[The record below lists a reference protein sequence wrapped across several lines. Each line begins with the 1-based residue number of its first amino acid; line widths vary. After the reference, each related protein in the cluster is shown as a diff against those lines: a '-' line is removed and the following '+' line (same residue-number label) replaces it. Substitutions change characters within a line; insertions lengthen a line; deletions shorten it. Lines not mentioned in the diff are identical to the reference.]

1 MVKMVDVARL
11 ANVSTATV
19 SRVLRNPESVKE
31 HTRLKVLNSIEEL
44 NYQPNVL
51 ARHFRRNKTNTILV
65 IVPNI
70 ANTIFSQIVRG
81 IEATASEKNFRV
93 LLGNTNR
100 DVEKEYDFLNLL
112 HQRQVDGLILLSGK
126 IDHDILSELKDK
138 YPLVLASEYVDDV
151 EIATVCIDNIKSS
164 FEATEHLI
172 KQGHKRIG
180 HISGPM
186 NSLLSFDRLSGYNQA
201 LKEYHIDESKDL
213 IREGDFSYE
222 TGYQQMCEL
231 LILPEP
237 PTAVFAANDEM
248 AMGAINAS
256 KKKGLSVPK
265 DLAVVGFDNIRF
277 SSIFDPGVTTI
288 AQPAVEMGNIA
299 MELLLQK
306 LDDPDFEN
314 KRITLKSELIIRES
328 CGSNIVETSQ

>member
-1 MVKMVDVARL
+1 MVKMIDVAKL

-31 HTRLKVLNSIEEL
+31 KTRRKVLESIEQL

-51 ARHFRRNKTNTILV
+51 ARHFRRSKTNTILV

-70 ANTIFSQIVRG
+70 ANTIFSQMVQG
-81 IEATASEKNFRV
+81 IEATAAQNHFRV

-100 DVEKEYDFLNLL
+100 NVEKEYDFLNLL
-112 HQRQVDGLILLSGK
+112 RQRQVDGMILLSGK
-126 IDHDILSELKDK
+126 IDNETLKDLVEQ
-138 YPLVLASEYVDDV
+138 YPVVLASEYLNNVD
-151 EIATVCIDNIKSS
+151 ISTVCVDNIRSS
-164 FEATEHLI
+164 YEATEHLVN
-172 KQGHKRIG
+172 QGHKQIA

-186 NSLLSFDRLSGYNQA
+186 NSMLSFDRLSGYAQA
-201 LKEYHIDESKDL
+201 LNEYHIESNKEL

-222 TGYQQMCEL
+222 SGYQQMEEL
-231 LILPEP
+231 LALPVP

-256 KKKGLSVPK
+256 KKKGLSIPK

-299 MELLLQK
+299 MELLLQQ
-306 LDDPDFEN
+306 LDNPAFEH
-314 KRITLKSELIIRES
+314 KRITLKSELVIRES
-328 CGSNIVETSQ
+328 CGSNVVEASK